1 MVSLFLYPLIPSSV
15 PASHHFSPLLFI
27 HLLHCGKCGKI
38 CGKLATFAYK
48 CSISQRKIL
57 INTPKSCQNTLL
69 DILFLVLFNLLYP
82 LYIGN
87 PWFPSPS
94 FARKDFV
101 FSPRPLT
108 SFGSPSNRCSF
119 FEPNGSQKNS
129 RLRRVVILKKD
140 LGKEGTTY
148 L

>member
-1 MVSLFLYPLIPSSV
+1 MVSLFLYPLIPSSI
-15 PASHHFSPLLFI
+15 PTSHHFSTLFI

-87 PWFPSPS
+87 P
-94 FARKDFV
+94 
-101 FSPRPLT
+101 FSPRPLALL
-108 SFGSPSNRCSF
+108 GSPSSRSSF

-129 RLRRVVILKKD
+129 RLRRVVILEKV
-140 LGKEGTTY
+140 LGKRGNY
-148 L
+148 VFVIVNIVLIIDGMD